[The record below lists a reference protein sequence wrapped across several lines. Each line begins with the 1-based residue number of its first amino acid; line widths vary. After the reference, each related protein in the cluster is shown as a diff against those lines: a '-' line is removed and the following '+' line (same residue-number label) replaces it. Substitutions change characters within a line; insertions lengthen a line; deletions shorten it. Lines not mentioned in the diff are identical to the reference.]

1 MLAHTK
7 TIHDAMVDNISLL
20 RKARDSIMQRKV
32 GTPFVSDILHGV
44 FNSQQYASLAEEYF
58 NEYIS
63 CSNISLYKYDLVVDL
78 IALDYMLSEIQDY
91 DVFHENVMKQIKSK
105 FNLLPLE
112 E

>member
-1 MLAHTK
+1 MTK

-20 RKARDSIMQRKV
+20 RKARDSIMRKRV
-32 GTPFVSDILHGV
+32 GNKDVKAIVDGV
-44 FNSQQYASLAEEYF
+44 ISSQQYSRLAEEYF
-58 NEYIS
+58 NEYVS

-78 IALDYMLSEIQDY
+78 ITLDYMLSEIQDY